1 MSKWLGTLGSGLV
14 VAFLAL
20 LAFLAAAKAGREK
33 ATAKDWKD
41 RAVAEAE
48 SDVQAEADNAKA
60 SLSQAKL
67 HDARAKE
74 ASKKTKAR
82 LDQIGERGESMADI
96 VGAWRKPKPK

>member
-1 MSKWLGTLGSGLV
+1 
-14 VAFLAL
+14 LAL
-20 LAFLAAAKAGREK
+20 LAFLAAARASREK

-48 SDVQAEADNAKA
+48 SDVQEEVDNAKA

-74 ASKKTKAR
+74 AKKKTKAR
-82 LDQIGERGESMADI
+82 LDAIGERDESMADI
-96 VGAWRKPKPK
+96 VSGWRKPKSE

>member
-1 MSKWLGTLGSGLV
+1 VKWLGSLGSGLA
-14 VAFLAL
+14 VALLAL

-33 ATAKDWKD
+33 ATAKEWKE

-48 SDVQAEADNAKA
+48 SDVQEEVDNAKA

-74 ASKKTKAR
+74 AGKKTKAR
-82 LDQIGERGESMADI
+82 LDEIGKKNESMADL
-96 VGAWRKPKPK
+96 VGSWRKPKPE